1 MNKLINALLMVL
13 CTFVLNAYSLT
24 ASAQT
29 TAEIAKNN
37 CDSCA
42 NFAAKTLNYCV
53 TKKGNYGKAAMT
65 NALKDVI
72 TSCKSSSEFLAN
84 ASALQKKSAAIA
96 VEACNECI
104 KACGGST
111 VNSDVQIKACADE
124 CRKCAANLS
133 KIANSQ

>member
-1 MNKLINALLMVL
+1 MKKMINALFMVL
-13 CTFVLNAYSLT
+13 CAFVFSAYSLS

-53 TKKGNYGKAAMT
+53 TKKGNYGKASMT
-65 NALKDVI
+65 NALKDVV
-72 TSCKSSSEFLAN
+72 TACKSSSEFIAN

-96 VEACNECI
+96 IEACNECI

-111 VNSDVQIKACADE
+111 VSSDVNIKACADE
-124 CRKCAANLS
+124 CRKCASNLGKVAN
-133 KIANSQ
+133 AQ

>member
-1 MNKLINALLMVL
+1 MKKMINALFMVL
-13 CTFVLNAYSLT
+13 CAFVLSGTTLS

-53 TKKGNYGKAAMT
+53 SKKGNYGKATMT

-72 TSCKSSSEFLAN
+72 TACKSSSQFIGN
-84 ASALQKKSAAIA
+84 ASALQKKSAAIT

-111 VNSDVQIKACADE
+111 VNSDVNIKACADE
-124 CRKCAANLS
+124 CRKCAGNLS
-133 KIANSQ
+133 KIVKAE

>member
-1 MNKLINALLMVL
+1 MKKMMNALIMVFCAFSL
-13 CTFVLNAYSLT
+13 STYSLS

-42 NFAAKTLNYCV
+42 NFAAKTLTYCV
-53 TKKGNYGKAAMT
+53 SKKGNYGKASMT
-65 NALKDVI
+65 NSLKDVI
-72 TSCKSSSEFLAN
+72 TACKSSSEFISN

-111 VNSDVQIKACADE
+111 VNADVNIKACADE
-124 CRKCAANLS
+124 CRKCAGNLS
-133 KIANSQ
+133 KVTKAE